1 MSTGNL
7 EKKAF
12 EQVRKEL
19 AILRELSA
27 SLIQNISVDE
37 FLQKL
42 IERAGQILAVRS
54 GSIVMPDP
62 DGYLRIK
69 ASVGFNPENVRQYEV
84 KPSEAH
90 AGRIFLSK
98 SPVISFTSEDPDS
111 FHKIAHLEKIKNMLG
126 APMIGGSGDVL
137 GVIFLNDKLSQ
148 EPFNEIDLDIVVHF
162 ANLAAIAVEKQH
174 QFEELVKQKERDHE
188 LATKLEESL
197 KELKAVNERLSE
209 SNRLKDEV
217 LSICAHDVRSPLT
230 AIVSYTQ
237 LLLTDDQLNER
248 HRRQIEHIHRSSEKI
263 NNLVENLLLRARY
276 LEASEPLTIE
286 LLSIAMLAKD
296 AVNQVQDRI
305 LAKSLKIDIVEDW
318 NGKVY
323 ADRFKLAQVF
333 DNLLDNATKFT
344 PEHGEIKIRISSS
357 TEDGGVATIT
367 ISNSGKGIA
376 AEDIPRLFLKYFQTN
391 SGQQQSGYGLGLAI
405 CRKNI
410 ELHGGKIE
418 VESIPDEKTLFR
430 FTIPIG
436 SCNSISD

>member
-1 MSTGNL
+1 
-7 EKKAF
+7 
-12 EQVRKEL
+12 
-19 AILRELSA
+19 
-27 SLIQNISVDE
+27 
-37 FLQKL
+37 
-42 IERAGQILAVRS
+42 
-54 GSIVMPDP
+54 
-62 DGYLRIK
+62 
-69 ASVGFNPENVRQYEV
+69 
-84 KPSEAH
+84 
-90 AGRIFLSK
+90 
-98 SPVISFTSEDPDS
+98 
-111 FHKIAHLEKIKNMLG
+111 
-126 APMIGGSGDVL
+126 
-137 GVIFLNDKLSQ
+137 
-148 EPFNEIDLDIVVHF
+148 
-162 ANLAAIAVEKQH
+162 EKQH